1 LNHSPQ
7 ERKTLIGFGDDEVA
21 LVREAGAL
29 IAPDL
34 DDIVD
39 AFYAHMTTHA
49 PLRDIISRHTT
60 TDRLKQT
67 FKAYLTSLFSGD
79 YAGGYDTHRI
89 QVGLTHDRVGLP
101 LMWYLGM
108 FGHLERLLF
117 DHLEP
122 HYRDRPLKDWRRMER
137 AIGDLIK
144 YDQLLAV
151 DAYVDAYTGK
161 LREETRT
168 AESARKAKSLFLAT
182 VSHELRTP
190 LSSIL
195 GYTDLILDTSKEISP
210 QTRQH
215 LQVLHRNAENLLG
228 MINGLIEIGKV
239 GSGGWQSQIVDG
251 SVRALLDDMAT
262 NAEGLVVGKPVFID
276 RRYSPKT
283 TANVSL
289 DFSKLRQVLLNL
301 VSNACKFTDD
311 GKVSLDFIQT
321 DSLVTI
327 MVSDTGPG
335 IPTDQHE
342 KVFVEFY
349 RMNTE
354 TAKKP
359 GSGLGLALVKSLVDS
374 MRGAISI
381 EPNLP
386 RGTMFKVSIPI

>member
-1 LNHSPQ
+1 MS
-7 ERKTLIGFGDDEVA
+7 LIGFNEDDVR
-21 LVREAGAL
+21 LVREAGIL
-29 IAPDL
+29 ISPHL
-34 DDIVD
+34 DQVID
-39 AFYAHMTTHA
+39 AFYAHMTKHA

-67 FKAYLTSLFSGD
+67 FKVYLTSLFSGNYD
-79 YAGGYDTHRI
+79 TGYDTRRI

-117 DHLEP
+117 DQLEP
-122 HYRDRPLKDWRRMER
+122 HYLDKPLRDWRRIER

-161 LREETRT
+161 LREQMQA

-195 GYTDLILDTSKEISP
+195 GYTDLVLDTSKEISP

-228 MINGLIEIGKV
+228 MINALIEIGRV
-239 GSGGWQSQIVDG
+239 GSGGWQSQQTTGTIK
-251 SVRALLDDMAT
+251 ALMDDMAT
-262 NAEGLVVGKPVFID
+262 SAEGLLAGKPVTVD
-276 RRYSPKT
+276 RRYSEKPSP
-283 TANVSL
+283 VISM
-289 DFSKLRQVLLNL
+289 DFSKLRQVILNI

-311 GKVSLDFIQT
+311 GKVSLDFNQAE
-321 DSLVTI
+321 SVVTFV
-327 MVSDTGPG
+327 VSDTGPG
-335 IPTDQHE
+335 IPENQHE

-349 RMNTE
+349 RIQAE

-359 GSGLGLALVKSLVDS
+359 GSGLGLALVKTLVES

-386 RGTMFKVSIPI
+386 CGTIFKVSIPI